1 MVAKWCVIGL
11 MKAPIKPVAAVLVAT
26 ILPAGAGVV
35 ADSPVGTESA
45 AMPVFRNKF
54 GVEVAYYHQEQ
65 PYELSGV
72 PQLSLPPALPGG
84 FVISNAALTNIEN
97 EIDHAHI
104 KFDYDVLPF
113 LNLFALAGWVD
124 GQTSLNASGTLTQ
137 ATLPPTVIPISLPF
151 QIDYDGFVYG
161 IGTTLSYGG
170 ENWFTSLTALYTRT
184 DVDVRN
190 SDIDAFAIMPRVG
203 YKWNAL
209 TVWIGAMY
217 LETDEE
223 HQGIYNVN
231 LGPPI
236 GAVPVSYSLNLQQEE
251 EINFLIGLNYEFS
264 ENWNATLE
272 AGLGDRESIQVGV
285 QARF

>member
-1 MVAKWCVIGL
+1 MVVKWCVIGL
-11 MKAPIKPVAAVLVAT
+11 MKVPIKPVAALLVAT
-26 ILPAGAGVV
+26 VLPASAGVV
-35 ADSPVGTESA
+35 ADLPVGTESA

-72 PQLSLPPALPGG
+72 PQLSLPPIPGG
-84 FVISNAALTNIEN
+84 FAITNASLTNIEN

-137 ATLPPTVIPISLPF
+137 ATLPPTMIPISLPF

-170 ENWFTSLTALYTRT
+170 ENWFTSLTAIYTRT
-184 DVDVRN
+184 DVDIRN

-203 YKWNAL
+203 YRWNGL

-223 HQGIYNVN
+223 HQGTYNVN

-236 GAVPVSYSLNLQQEE
+236 GAVPVSYSLNLQQQE
-251 EINFLIGLNYEFS
+251 EINFLIGLNYEFN